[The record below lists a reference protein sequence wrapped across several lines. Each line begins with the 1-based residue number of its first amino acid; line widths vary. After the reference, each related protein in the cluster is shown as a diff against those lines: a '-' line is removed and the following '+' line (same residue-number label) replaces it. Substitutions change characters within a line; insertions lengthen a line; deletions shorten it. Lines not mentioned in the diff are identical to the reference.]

1 MKNSVSARL
10 SERTAPEVAA
20 AIYEPSLLNFSAAAL
35 ERMCALNEAHVVMLQ
50 ARGLITTD
58 IARTIP
64 CIRNKCG
71 NGDQQAVDRALH
83 RRRIVVQDQPHR
95 RPFKGAQT
103 VLGQL
108 FGDLGRKPGLQ
119 HGATERQQ
127 LVEKGPVRG
136 HDPIIARAII

>member
-58 IARTIP
+58 IARTILAAMAT
-64 CIRNKCG
+64 RLREK
-71 NGDQQAVDRALH
+71 DLALY
-83 RRRIVVQDQPHR
+83 
-95 RPFKGAQT
+95 G
-103 VLGQL
+103 
-108 FGDLGRKPGLQ
+108 
-119 HGATERQQ
+119 
-127 LVEKGPVRG
+127 
-136 HDPIIARAII
+136 